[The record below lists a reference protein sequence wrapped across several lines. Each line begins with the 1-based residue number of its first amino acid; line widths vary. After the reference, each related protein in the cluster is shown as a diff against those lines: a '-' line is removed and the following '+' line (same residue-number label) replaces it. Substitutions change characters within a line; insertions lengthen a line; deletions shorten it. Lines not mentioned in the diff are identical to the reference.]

1 MKESAMQ
8 TAVPWAAFAGVE
20 LLRPGSRVP
29 PALAA
34 GSCALILVTP
44 NRGHP

>member
-20 LLRPGSRVP
+20 FFRPGGHM
-29 PALAA
+29 PARLPQARA
-34 GSCALILVTP
+34 P
-44 NRGHP
+44 